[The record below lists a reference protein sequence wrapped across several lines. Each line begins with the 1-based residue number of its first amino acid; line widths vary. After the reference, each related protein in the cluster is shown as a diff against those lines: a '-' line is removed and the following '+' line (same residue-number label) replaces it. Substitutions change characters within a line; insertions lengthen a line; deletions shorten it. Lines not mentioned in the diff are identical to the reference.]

1 MVEMTGSGPAQTALA
16 ALIGRMPTGGRLAA
30 SPFVC
35 RTQPVS
41 PRITYM
47 MPKKT
52 IREREKELQTLLGN
66 PAGRMELQ
74 ELESR
79 YRRANGTSKPQ
90 RGSVITYIL
99 VQERER
105 GLISSSS

>member
-1 MVEMTGSGPAQTALA
+1 
-16 ALIGRMPTGGRLAA
+16 
-30 SPFVC
+30 
-35 RTQPVS
+35 
-41 PRITYM
+41 M

-66 PAGRMELQ
+66 PAGRMELR

-79 YRRANGTSKPQ
+79 YRRASGTSKPQ

>member
-1 MVEMTGSGPAQTALA
+1 MT
-16 ALIGRMPTGGRLAA
+16 
-30 SPFVC
+30 
-35 RTQPVS
+35 
-41 PRITYM
+41 
-47 MPKKT
+47 PKKT

-74 ELESR
+74 ELASQ
-79 YRRANGTSKPQ
+79 YCRASIRFQPQ

-105 GLISSSS
+105 GLISGSS